1 MIFSTLFYCGLCP
14 GKTMNDP
21 PKQRKDDSKEAS
33 PFRTHRIHAI
43 NGEWYFLT
51 RAGQNIG
58 PFPNKKAAEESLA
71 EFLETVKRMSKQR
84 LIIHKVAIERA
95 TKHRAS

>member
-1 MIFSTLFYCGLCP
+1 MS
-14 GKTMNDP
+14 DS
-21 PKQRKDDSKEAS
+21 PKQRKDDSKEAP

-58 PFPNKKAAEESLA
+58 PFSTKEAAEAGLA
-71 EFLETVKRMSKQR
+71 EFLKTVKND
-84 LIIHKVAIERA
+84 E
-95 TKHRAS
+95 

>member
-1 MIFSTLFYCGLCP
+1 MS
-14 GKTMNDP
+14 DS
-21 PKQRKDDSKEAS
+21 PKQRKDDSKEAP

>member
-1 MIFSTLFYCGLCP
+1 MS
-14 GKTMNDP
+14 DP
-21 PKQRKDDSKEAS
+21 PKQRKDDPKEAP

-43 NGEWYFLT
+43 NSEWYFLT

>member
-21 PKQRKDDSKEAS
+21 PKQRKDDPKEAP

-51 RAGQNIG
+51 REGQNIG
-58 PFPNKKAAEESLA
+58 SFPTKDDAEAGLARFLKIVKK
-71 EFLETVKRMSKQR
+71 TSK
-84 LIIHKVAIERA
+84 
-95 TKHRAS
+95 